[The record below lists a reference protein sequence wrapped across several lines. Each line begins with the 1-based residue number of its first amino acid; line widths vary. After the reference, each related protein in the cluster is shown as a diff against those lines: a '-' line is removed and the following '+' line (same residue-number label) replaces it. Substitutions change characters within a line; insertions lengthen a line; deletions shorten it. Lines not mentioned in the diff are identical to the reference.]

1 MTQKNKSRTFRLVSH
16 VLAVDRGGAGRVPV
30 VCNQA
35 EPPPS
40 WSPSRS
46 AMGRPLPP
54 RPASAAVPSSVW
66 RTVDASVVVAL
77 PPAALA
83 GGRAGVAA
91 AAAAAS
97 LEPALLRYVPPLGG
111 VVVAALPRAGAGRG
125 GASGTGVMAV
135 EPAGHLPAASAY
147 VHVRG
152 RVSLLVFSPPSGA
165 LLRGVVNFIVWTV
178 GTGGLADTR
187 LWTDMRGRSG
197 VAHERACLRCC

>member
-1 MTQKNKSRTFRLVSH
+1 MKNKSRAFRLVSH
-16 VLAVDRGGAGRVPV
+16 VFSPWIASPRSLPV
-30 VCNQA
+30 ACYRA
-35 EPPPS
+35 ESPPS
-40 WSPSRS
+40 WSPTRS
-46 AMGRPLPP
+46 AMARPLPP
-54 RPASAAVPSSVW
+54 RLAAAAVPSSVW

-97 LEPALLRYVPPLGG
+97 LEPALLRYVPALGG

-125 GASGTGVMAV
+125 GASGAGVMAV

-165 LLRGVVNFIVWTV
+165 FLRGVVNFIVWSV
-178 GTGGLADTR
+178 GTGGLAGTR
-187 LWTDMRGRSG
+187 
-197 VAHERACLRCC
+197 V